1 MISFAVKNN
10 INVEEEY
17 FLDYDVLN
25 ENTTIIPS
33 NLINTHKIYKIKV
46 IYKNIIDNIIEF
58 NINDIKFIM
67 NGLYTIGSVDTD
79 ITIEN
84 NNIILTHSNTTM
96 NSGSIIID
104 LYCRA

>member
-1 MISFAVKNN
+1 MCYIR
-10 INVEEEY
+10 EY
-17 FLDYDVLN
+17 FLDYNVWN
-25 ENTTIIPS
+25 ENTTIILS
-33 NLINTHKIYKIKV
+33 NLINTHKIYKIKI

-96 NSGSIIID
+96 NSGSIIIN